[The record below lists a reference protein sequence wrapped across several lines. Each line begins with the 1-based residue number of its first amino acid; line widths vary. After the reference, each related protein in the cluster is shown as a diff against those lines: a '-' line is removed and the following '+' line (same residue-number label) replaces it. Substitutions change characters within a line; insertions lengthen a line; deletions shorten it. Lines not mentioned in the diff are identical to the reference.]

1 MNIQRNELHAV
12 STGRQ
17 TLEEWMHISK
27 KIKKYTDCFHV
38 REPLWSLEELRTAIE
53 FLQKEGVPPEQI
65 RLNIPEEKR
74 SCFSGTG
81 FHLKEA
87 AAQKPEQS
95 LMTGWSVHSIEAARE
110 KEKAGADY
118 LFFGHVFSTGSK
130 QGLQPRGLQQL
141 SIIARE
147 SQLPVIAIG
156 GITPEQV
163 KDCIRSGA
171 AGVAMLSGLY
181 EAADPERQACAYFTK
196 LNKEGK

>member
-17 TLEEWMHISK
+17 TLEEWMYISK

-53 FLQKEGVPPEQI
+53 FLQKEGVAPEQI

-87 AAQKPEQS
+87 AVQKPEQS
-95 LMTGWSVHSIEAARE
+95 LITGWSVHSREAARE
-110 KEKAGADY
+110 KEQAGADY
-118 LFFGHVFSTGSK
+118 LFFGHVFSTASK
-130 QGLQPRGLQQL
+130 QDLQPRGLQQL
-141 SIIARE
+141 SIVARE
-147 SQLPVIAIG
+147 SHLPVIAIG

-163 KDCIRSGA
+163 KACIRSGA
-171 AGVAMLSGLY
+171 AGIAVLSGLY
-181 EAADPERQACAYFTK
+181 EAADPEQQACAYSTK